1 MNNASKTTFPYK
13 WLLFFGILII
23 IIAFAISSTIR
34 ANSLILL
41 TPVPTPDP
49 AAPYDPALYGIPDTI
64 AGYEVLAVMTSD
76 NTTCMRSGIKQ
87 LILRAVARDFETFQN
102 NINADAV
109 IRELEMLGK
118 AQEYGGISYVGPG
131 TSKEQI
137 IALNENQNEQ
147 NRKVGC
153 PNFGGSIQLQ
163 DEQLTPP
170 PS

>member
-1 MNNASKTTFPYK
+1 MNTTSKTTFDYK
-13 WLLFFGILII
+13 WLLFFGILTI

-49 AAPYDPALYGIPDTI
+49 ATPYDPALYGIPDTI

-76 NTTCMRSGIKQ
+76 NTTCMRSGIKR

-102 NINADAV
+102 DINADAV
-109 IRELEMLGK
+109 IQELEMLGK
-118 AQEYGGISYVGPG
+118 AQEFGGISYVGPG

-137 IALNENQNEQ
+137 IALNENWNRQ
-147 NRKVGC
+147 NRLVGC
-153 PNFGGSIQLQ
+153 PNFGGPIQLQ
-163 DEQLTPP
+163 EEESPP
-170 PS
+170 